1 MSNNNLTVVTG
12 IWDLRRDQ
20 AGEGFKRP
28 FTHYTDRF
36 IELLKADINLIVYIE
51 KKYEELVWKHR
62 QPHNTKVYIKEVR
75 DFREKFDG
83 YNQVQKIRKDEKW
96 LSQAGWLPFS
106 TQASLELYNP
116 MVMSKM
122 FMLHDASIF
131 NPFNTD
137 YFIWLDGG
145 ITNTVHQGYF
155 THDKI
160 LDKITPYLKKFFFV
174 SFPYE
179 TNLEIHGFEYEAM
192 KRYSN
197 SDVVNYVCRGG
208 LFGGHKNAISKANGM
223 YYGLLMNTLNEGYMG
238 TEESIFT
245 IMSYLDPVTFQRFMI
260 EGNGMINTFCE
271 ALKNDKVEI
280 IKKKEPS
287 VAVYVISFNSP
298 AQFEALVESWQKN
311 SKFVTSTANYLLDNS
326 TDLTTTD
333 MYEQLCNAY
342 NFTHI
347 KKDNL
352 GICGGRQFV
361 AEHFAETEHDY
372 YIFLEDDM
380 LLNDPT
386 TDLCKNNFPK
396 YVNELYD
403 TLLAVMHKENYDFLK
418 MSFTEFFGDNK
429 TQWAWYNVPQHVRD
443 EVWPDKPRLPVSG
456 LDPDAP
462 LTSFK
467 NIKNT
472 HGVTYAD
479 GDIYYCNWPQIV
491 SREGNYKM
499 FLETKWAHPYE
510 QTWMSYMFQ
519 LALDY
524 KLKGAVLLASP
535 INHNR
540 FDHYGA
546 GLRKES

>member
-75 DFREKFDG
+75 DFRERFDG

-96 LSQAGWLPFS
+96 LAQAGWLPFS

-271 ALKNDKVEI
+271 AL
-280 IKKKEPS
+280 
-287 VAVYVISFNSP
+287 
-298 AQFEALVESWQKN
+298 
-311 SKFVTSTANYLLDNS
+311 
-326 TDLTTTD
+326 
-333 MYEQLCNAY
+333 
-342 NFTHI
+342 
-347 KKDNL
+347 
-352 GICGGRQFV
+352 
-361 AEHFAETEHDY
+361 
-372 YIFLEDDM
+372 
-380 LLNDPT
+380 
-386 TDLCKNNFPK
+386 
-396 YVNELYD
+396 
-403 TLLAVMHKENYDFLK
+403 
-418 MSFTEFFGDNK
+418 
-429 TQWAWYNVPQHVRD
+429 
-443 EVWPDKPRLPVSG
+443 
-456 LDPDAP
+456 
-462 LTSFK
+462 
-467 NIKNT
+467 
-472 HGVTYAD
+472 
-479 GDIYYCNWPQIV
+479 
-491 SREGNYKM
+491 
-499 FLETKWAHPYE
+499 
-510 QTWMSYMFQ
+510 
-519 LALDY
+519 
-524 KLKGAVLLASP
+524 
-535 INHNR
+535 
-540 FDHYGA
+540 
-546 GLRKES
+546 